1 MKAIMISI
9 QPQWVEKILDGEKT
23 IEIRKTVPKCGLP
36 CKVYIYCTRNKHL
49 GLVIGGGTADLFRC
63 NNCETAFIAG
73 GYLANGN
80 VVAEFTLNKITKHE
94 KNYIDVN
101 GQVAYNFK
109 TCDVKNAG
117 FETDVLS
124 LLDFDNFVEDYGNGK
139 PLYAWRIENVKM
151 YDKPKDFY
159 DFRHSDCEFCN
170 HIKMDPYDTDNRCCW
185 AECKNMLER
194 PPQSWCYVEEL

>member
-1 MKAIMISI
+1 MKSILISI
-9 QPQWVEKILDGEKT
+9 QPQWVEKILNGEKT
-23 IEIRKTVPKCGLP
+23 IEIRKTAPKCELP
-36 CKVYIYCTRNKHL
+36 CKVYIYCTRNRHL
-49 GLVIGGGTADLFRC
+49 GLVVGGGTADLFRC
-63 NNCETAFIAG
+63 CNCETAFIAG

-94 KNYIDVN
+94 KHYIDIN

-139 PLYAWRIENVKM
+139 PLYAWHIENIKM
-151 YDKPKDFY
+151 YDKPKELKFNKPY
-159 DFRHSDCEFCN
+159 PIKCGGHEVIDCFGCPKTN
-170 HIKMDPYDTDNRCCW
+170 CQTRTIS
-185 AECKNMLER
+185 R